1 MKLTNRYV
9 LREILAPT
17 AVAFAIYT
25 GFMLIRFLASALA
38 LAVATWLLPGISVV
52 NAEMETQ
59 VFTLIA
65 VAAIFGVV
73 NSIVKPLFKIVTAP
87 VIFFTLGLALWV
99 INAVLLML
107 VSWLAGVLGLHWHV
121 DDWGSAFLGALI
133 VSVVSFILNAFF
145 GKRGTDH
152 R

>member
-1 MKLTNRYV
+1 
-9 LREILAPT
+9 
-17 AVAFAIYT
+17 
-25 GFMLIRFLASALA
+25 MLIRFIASALA

-133 VSVVSFILNAFF
+133 VSVVSLILNAFF